1 MRRISL
7 KIMFDGTAYHGWQ
20 RQQNG
25 ITVQEVM
32 EKALTTLLKEPI
44 SVHGCSRTDAGV
56 HAREFVLH
64 FDTEAKIPL
73 QKLPIALATVL
84 PPDIRAYAAKEERA
98 DFHAR
103 FDALG
108 KTYSYRITRTPV
120 LNVFSARYA
129 YHYPYALD
137 LAPMKEAAALIEGTH
152 DFAAFMAAGS
162 PVKSTVRTVHEVKIE
177 DTPEALTFTVSGNGF
192 LYNMV
197 RIIVGTL
204 LCVGGHK
211 LSVEDV
217 RGLLTS
223 GVRKEAGFT
232 VPPHGLCLEKVY
244 YREEEDN
251 E

>member
-1 MRRISL
+1 MRRIRL

-25 ITVQEVM
+25 ITVQEAL
-32 EKALTTLLKEPI
+32 ETALTKLLKEPVV
-44 SVHGCSRTDAGV
+44 VHGCSRTDAGV

-64 FDTEAKIPL
+64 FDTEAKIPVD
-73 QKLPIALATVL
+73 KLPIALGTVL
-84 PPDIRAYAAKEERA
+84 PSDIRAVAAKEERA

-108 KTYSYRITRTPV
+108 KTYSYTITRTPV
-120 LNVFSARYA
+120 LNVFTRRYA

-137 LAPMKEAAALIEGTH
+137 LSPMREAAELLIGTH

-162 PVKSTVRTVHEVKIE
+162 PVKSTVRTIYGLEIR
-177 DTPEALTFTVSGNGF
+177 DTGEELKFTVSGNGF

-204 LCVGGHK
+204 LCVGGGK
-211 LSVEDV
+211 LTPEDV
-217 RGLLTS
+217 RGLLNS

-232 VPPHGLCLEKVY
+232 VPPNGLCLEKVF
-244 YREEEDN
+244 YREEEEN